1 MRTTATLYPG
11 SLVLSFLS
19 LREEPTT
26 RTISLVMCENV
37 RTVPE
42 KESRVR
48 WANPIGD
55 EDDEDDEGEVHYLE
69 LFWAQDAG
77 QQPVVIAVESIAE
90 RLAWVSSIW
99 CVTRSRLSTPFT
111 DKVSKHVPTGTL
123 SLG

>member
-1 MRTTATLYPG
+1 
-11 SLVLSFLS
+11 
-19 LREEPTT
+19 
-26 RTISLVMCENV
+26 MCENV

-55 EDDEDDEGEVHYLE
+55 GDDDDDEGEVHYLE

-99 CVTRSRLSTPFT
+99 CVTRSHLSTPFT
-111 DKVSKHVPTGTL
+111 DKVFKHVPTGTL